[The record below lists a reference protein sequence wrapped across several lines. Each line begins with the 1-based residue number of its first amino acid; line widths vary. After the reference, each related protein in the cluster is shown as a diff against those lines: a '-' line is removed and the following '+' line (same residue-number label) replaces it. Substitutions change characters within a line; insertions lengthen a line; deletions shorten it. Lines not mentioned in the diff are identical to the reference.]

1 MRSNPWLKVIALCII
16 ALLCSGFDASPAPV
30 LISFTDD
37 DGQHVRF
44 FRYESEGG
52 ATVELDRQASSG
64 YPTAVSTHDGRTLFY
79 TAGNAVHRLD
89 EQGGRR
95 KIAGGFENADF
106 LRLDEKRA
114 RLYMRVIRPEH
125 RNHQLV
131 VCDLKTGGLQVLDER
146 DIDRSVRWF
155 DLEPSSGRLLMLT
168 YSEAEEMD
176 KIKAARR
183 EGTPPEPA
191 VHQLLLRDAAA
202 GTSREVTT
210 IAQHVID
217 VSISPD
223 GKHALYAA
231 FDRYEAGARHTIC
244 HVDLETGHHHPVF
257 TDQDGH
263 VQLVQPQYAAQ
274 GTGLYVLGTRADGRM
289 RAVCF
294 YDFKTKKLIE
304 LWARPN
310 GMIHN
315 FVVLK

>member
-1 MRSNPWLKVIALCII
+1 
-16 ALLCSGFDASPAPV
+16 PV

-52 ATVELDRQASSG
+52 ATVELDRQSSAG

-79 TAGNAVHRLD
+79 TSGNAVHQLD

-95 KIAGGFENADF
+95 KIASGFENVDF

-114 RLYMRVIRPEH
+114 KLYMRVIQPEH
-125 RNHQLV
+125 RNRQLV

-146 DIDRSVRWF
+146 EIDRSVRWF
-155 DLEPSSGRLLMLT
+155 DLEPSSGRLLALT

-183 EGTPPEPA
+183 DGTPPDPA
-191 VHQLLLRDAAA
+191 VHQLVLRDVAA

-210 IAQHVID
+210 IAQHAID

-223 GKHALYAA
+223 GKHALYTA
-231 FDRYEAGARHTIC
+231 FDRYEAGARHTIY

-274 GTGLYVLGTRADGRM
+274 GTGLYVMGTRADGRT